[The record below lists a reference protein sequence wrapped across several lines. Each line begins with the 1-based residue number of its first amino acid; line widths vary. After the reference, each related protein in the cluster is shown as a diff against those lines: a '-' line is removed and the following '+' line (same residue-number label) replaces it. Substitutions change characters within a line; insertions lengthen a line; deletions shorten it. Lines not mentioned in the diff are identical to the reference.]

1 MVFLLAIA
9 IGCAV
14 GSLLRFLVSKFIQT
28 RVGVEFP
35 VGTLLVNLSSAFLI
49 GFFFAFFVERLDLS
63 PNLRALLITGLLG
76 GYSTYSTLFYE
87 AYYMLFNGE
96 WLKALLYLLISNGL
110 GLLFVAI
117 GYGLGKML

>member
-9 IGCAV
+9 IGGAV
-14 GSLLRFLVSKFIQT
+14 GSVLRFLVSKFIQT

-87 AYYMLFNGE
+87 AYYMFFNGE

>member
-9 IGCAV
+9 IGGAV
-14 GSLLRFLVSKFIQT
+14 GSVLRFLVSKFIQT
-28 RVGVEFP
+28 RVGIEFP

-87 AYYMLFNGE
+87 AYYMFFNGE
-96 WLKALLYLLISNGL
+96 WLKALLYLLLSNFL
-110 GLLFVAI
+110 GILLVAL
-117 GYGLGKML
+117 GYSLGKI

>member
-9 IGCAV
+9 IGGAV
-14 GSLLRFLVSKFIQT
+14 GSVLRFLVSKFIQT
-28 RVGVEFP
+28 KAGIDFP

-87 AYYMLFNGE
+87 AYYMLLNGE
-96 WLKALLYLLISNGL
+96 WLKALLYLLLSNGL
-110 GLLFVAI
+110 GLLFVAL

>member
-9 IGCAV
+9 IGGAV
-14 GSLLRFLVSKFIQT
+14 GSVLRFLVSKFIQT
-28 RVGVEFP
+28 KAGIDFP

-49 GFFFAFFVERLDLS
+49 GFFFAFFVEKLDLS

-87 AYYMLFNGE
+87 TYYMLLNGE
-96 WLKALLYLLISNGL
+96 WLKVVLYLLLSNFL
-110 GLLFVAI
+110 GILLVAL
-117 GYGLGKML
+117 GYSLGKI

>member
-9 IGCAV
+9 IGGAV
-14 GSLLRFLVSKFIQT
+14 GSVLRFLVSKFIQT
-28 RVGVEFP
+28 RVGIEFP

-87 AYYMLFNGE
+87 AYYMFFNGE

-117 GYGLGKML
+117 GYGLGKIL

>member
-9 IGCAV
+9 IGGAV
-14 GSLLRFLVSKFIQT
+14 GSVLRFLVSKFIRT
-28 RVGVEFP
+28 KAGIDFP
-35 VGTLLVNLSSAFLI
+35 VGTLFVNLSSAFLI

-87 AYYMLFNGE
+87 
-96 WLKALLYLLISNGL
+96 
-110 GLLFVAI
+110 
-117 GYGLGKML
+117 

>member
-1 MVFLLAIA
+1 MAFLLTIA
-9 IGCAV
+9 IGGAV
-14 GSLLRFLVSKFIQT
+14 GSVLRFLVSKFIQT
-28 RVGVEFP
+28 RVGIEFP

-63 PNLRALLITGLLG
+63 PNLRALLITGFLG

-87 AYYMLFNGE
+87 AYYMFFNGE

>member
-1 MVFLLAIA
+1 MAFLLTIA
-9 IGCAV
+9 IGGAI

-49 GFFFAFFVERLDLS
+49 GFFFSFFVERLDLS
-63 PNLRALLITGLLG
+63 PNFRALLITGLLG

-87 AYYMLFNGE
+87 AYYMLLNGE
-96 WLKALLYLLISNGL
+96 WLKAVLYLLLSNGL
-110 GLLFVAI
+110 GLVFVAL

>member
-1 MVFLLAIA
+1 MAFLLTIA
-9 IGCAV
+9 IGGAV
-14 GSLLRFLVSKFIQT
+14 GSVLRFLVSKFIQT
-28 RVGVEFP
+28 KAGIDFP

-87 AYYMLFNGE
+87 AYYMFFNGE

>member
-9 IGCAV
+9 IGGAV
-14 GSLLRFLVSKFIQT
+14 GSVLRFLVSKFIQT
-28 RVGVEFP
+28 KAGIDFP

-49 GFFFAFFVERLDLS
+49 GFFFAFFVEKLDLS

-87 AYYMLFNGE
+87 AYYMLLNGE
-96 WLKALLYLLISNGL
+96 WLRALLYLLLSNGL
-110 GLLFVAI
+110 GLLFVAL

>member
-9 IGCAV
+9 IGGAV
-14 GSLLRFLVSKFIQT
+14 GSVLRFLVSKFIQT
-28 RVGVEFP
+28 RVGIEFP

-63 PNLRALLITGLLG
+63 PNLRALLITGFLG

-87 AYYMLFNGE
+87 AYYMFFNGE

>member
-1 MVFLLAIA
+1 LVFLLAIA
-9 IGCAV
+9 IGGAI
-14 GSLLRFLVSKFIQT
+14 GSVLRFLVSKFIQT
-28 RVGVEFP
+28 RVGIEFP

-87 AYYMLFNGE
+87 AYYMFFNGE

>member
-9 IGCAV
+9 IGGAV
-14 GSLLRFLVSKFIQT
+14 GSVLRFLVSKFIQT
-28 RVGVEFP
+28 KAGIDFP
-35 VGTLLVNLSSAFLI
+35 IGTLLVNLSSAFLI

-87 AYYMLFNGE
+87 AYYMLLNGE
-96 WLKALLYLLISNGL
+96 WLKAVLYLLLSNFL
-110 GLLFVAI
+110 GILLVAL
-117 GYGLGKML
+117 GYSLGKI

>member
-9 IGCAV
+9 IGGAV
-14 GSLLRFLVSKFIQT
+14 GSVLRFLVSKFIQT
-28 RVGVEFP
+28 KAGIDFP
-35 VGTLLVNLSSAFLI
+35 VGTLFVNLSSAFLI

-87 AYYMLFNGE
+87 AYYMLLNGE
-96 WLKALLYLLISNGL
+96 WLKALLYLLLSNGL
-110 GLLFVAI
+110 GLLFVAL

>member
-9 IGCAV
+9 IGGAV
-14 GSLLRFLVSKFIQT
+14 GSVLRFLVSKFIQT
-28 RVGVEFP
+28 RVGIEFP

>member
-9 IGCAV
+9 IGGAV
-14 GSLLRFLVSKFIQT
+14 GSVLRFLVSKFIQT
-28 RVGVEFP
+28 KAGIDFP
-35 VGTLLVNLSSAFLI
+35 IGTLLVNLSSAFLI
-49 GFFFAFFVERLDLS
+49 GFFFAFFVEKLDLS

-87 AYYMLFNGE
+87 AYYMLLNGE
-96 WLKALLYLLISNGL
+96 WLKALLYLLLSNGL
-110 GLLFVAI
+110 GLLFVAL

>member
-9 IGCAV
+9 IGGAV
-14 GSLLRFLVSKFIQT
+14 GSVLRFLVSKFIQT
-28 RVGVEFP
+28 RVGIEFP

-87 AYYMLFNGE
+87 AYYMFFNGE

>member
-9 IGCAV
+9 IGGAV
-14 GSLLRFLVSKFIQT
+14 GSVLRFLVSKFIQT
-28 RVGVEFP
+28 KAGIDFP
-35 VGTLLVNLSSAFLI
+35 VGTLLVNLSSVFLI

-87 AYYMLFNGE
+87 AYYMLLNGE
-96 WLKALLYLLISNGL
+96 WLKALLYLLLSNGL
-110 GLLFVAI
+110 GLLFVAL

>member
-1 MVFLLAIA
+1 LVFLLAIA
-9 IGCAV
+9 IGGAV

>member
-1 MVFLLAIA
+1 LVFLLAIA
-9 IGCAV
+9 IGGAV
-14 GSLLRFLVSKFIQT
+14 GSVLRFLVSKFIQT
-28 RVGVEFP
+28 RVGIEFP

-87 AYYMLFNGE
+87 AYYMFFNGE

>member
-9 IGCAV
+9 IGGAV
-14 GSLLRFLVSKFIQT
+14 GSVLRFLVSKFIQT
-28 RVGVEFP
+28 KAGIDFP
-35 VGTLLVNLSSAFLI
+35 VGTLFVNLSSAFLI
-49 GFFFAFFVERLDLS
+49 GFFFAFFVEKLDLS

-87 AYYMLFNGE
+87 TYYMLLNGE
-96 WLKALLYLLISNGL
+96 WLKALLYLLLSNGL
-110 GLLFVAI
+110 GLLFVAL

>member
-9 IGCAV
+9 IGGAV

-87 AYYMLFNGE
+87 AYYMFFNGE